1 MLATAPQLHNRIAG
15 HFTPVPIP
23 VPATLVEKQAAWSDA
38 VFAAMKFYQ
47 SQLAHPDERVAE
59 RAAKAIFDL
68 EKTRLRHG
76 GHVTGA
82 YAEPHPPEPPK
93 AQPTKAQPR
102 KSLEPLRGLATIE
115 EPERDYEDA
124 EVDNASGVFDEK
136 ERAAIEAMV
145 RHERYEPMIEELRA
159 KLVSQGVAEDDA
171 RRLATEAFRQH
182 VGEAILE
189 RRGRVASRSIGGL
202 RAEHR
207 GRMNSPPPEP
217 ANSVREQESAQ

>member
-1 MLATAPQLHNRIAG
+1 MLATVPTVPNRIAS
-15 HFTPVPIP
+15 HFAPTPNP
-23 VPATLVEKQAAWSDA
+23 VPATPDAKATAWSEA
-38 VFAAMKFYQ
+38 VFAAMMFYQ
-47 SQLAHPDERVAE
+47 SQLTHPDERVAE

-76 GHVTGA
+76 GHLAGA
-82 YAEPHPPEPPK
+82 NAEPPPPK
-93 AQPTKAQPR
+93 AQPRKA
-102 KSLEPLRGLATIE
+102 LETPCRLATIE
-115 EPERDYEDA
+115 EPDGLDDEDA
-124 EVDNASGVFDEK
+124 PAIFDNK

-145 RHERYEPMIEELRA
+145 RHPRYAPMIEELRA

-189 RRGRVASRSIGGL
+189 RRGRVASRSAGGR

-207 GRMNSPPPEP
+207 GRMNPPRPEP
-217 ANSVREQESAQ
+217 ANSVRELDSAQ